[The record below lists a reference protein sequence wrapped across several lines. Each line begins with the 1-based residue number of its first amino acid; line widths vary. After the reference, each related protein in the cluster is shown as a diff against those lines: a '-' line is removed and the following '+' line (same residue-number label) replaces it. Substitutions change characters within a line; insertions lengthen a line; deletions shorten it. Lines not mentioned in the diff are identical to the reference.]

1 MADLAN
7 GLIGLGMLTGTNAV
21 ADFAA
26 SVATV
31 ETRAQRKARAQFV
44 TPATTPPWKAAA
56 KTPPVQSQVA
66 AIKAMTTII
75 DRNGTGT
82 SGPLPDDVQTSFT
95 TYKALDRLRLL
106 AETAAKT
113 TTGSAER
120 SALQT
125 AFAKGLGDLQAYLGS
140 APSTLVDL
148 SFGATARQAQS
159 IAVAPPSSLTATTIT
174 GKGVVD
180 TRTSVIP
187 GVTGAETLR
196 IDLSTATAADSLI
209 VDLDGE
215 TTLDGIA
222 DRINT
227 AIAAVPRRDAAGAVI
242 AAADG
247 APVPRWEVRI
257 VPAKTGDRWGLSI
270 ERGGFETVAIDQPG
284 AGDALMIA
292 RGIGDAGVSGAGV
305 ATGAMAVAGAH
316 DSLAFGRIDDPS
328 GAMTRRS
335 FATLGAVDRPATE
348 RLKIAA
354 DTDKTGKTKAT
365 SLSAAIDAAAMVTD
379 AQGFGYVV
387 ATVAGDIGA
396 NRIRGATDLAL
407 TKLDSEGA
415 ILWTRTLGA
424 AGDARGAAV
433 ALAPDG
439 SIVVAGTVTGGFDG
453 ATGDG
458 DLLVARFDAQGD
470 EQFSSLIRAPGLQR
484 ASAVAVAADGAIFV
498 GGRTDAAGSAATI
511 VHLDSSGRTIGQRL
525 FDGVDSNSAGS
536 GDRGSDGVR
545 SLAVAAD
552 GTLLALTSEAGHAVV
567 RRLGA
572 GGVTT
577 DLGRLDLGRGDAR
590 ALAVADDGAIAVV
603 GATDTALGGTQVNAR
618 GTGRDGFVARVDAAL
633 SGAGVT
639 YLATG
644 GEDQAD
650 SVAWL
655 RGDIHV
661 GGRTA
666 GAMGGARTGMV
677 DAFVARVDGA
687 TGAIDT
693 VAQFGTA
700 GVTAKA
706 VQVAVAKGGDSILG
720 ALGLHRGTVTPTDS
734 AALEAQTSLRAG
746 DMFAIRV
753 NGGAPARIVIA
764 EGDTIT
770 TLADR
775 VRHLVGSRVGSVTTP
790 SSSAGRSLRIDM
802 KPGNMIELVA
812 GPGGRDALPGLGLEA
827 RRIAAPSATD
837 PGAPRVT
844 PGGRFGLDL
853 SRTLRISDTRDAAA
867 ALARI
872 TQAISFT
879 QSAYR
884 SLYWD
889 DTKALL
895 ADTPARS
902 GQKGGSTA
910 IARAQ
915 TANYR
920 AALTRLS
927 GTSATSS
934 FGF

>member
-26 SVATV
+26 SAATV

-113 TTGSAER
+113 TTGSTER
-120 SALQT
+120 TALQT

-140 APSTLVDL
+140 APSRLVDL

-209 VDLDGE
+209 VDLGGE

-227 AIAAVPRRDAAGAVI
+227 AIAAVPRRDATGAVVV
-242 AAADG
+242 AADG

-292 RGIGDAGVSGAGV
+292 RGLGDAGVSSAGAGP
-305 ATGAMAVAGAH
+305 GASGAAGAG
-316 DSLAFGRIDDPS
+316 DSLAFGRIDDPA
-328 GAMTRRS
+328 GAMTRRT

-354 DTDKTGKTKAT
+354 DADKTGKTKAT

-387 ATVAGDIGA
+387 GTVAGDIGA

-433 ALAPDG
+433 TLAPDG

-453 ATGDG
+453 ATSDG

-511 VHLDSSGRTIGQRL
+511 VHLDSSGRTVGQRR

-655 RGDIHV
+655 GGDIHV

-666 GAMGGARTGMV
+666 GALGGARTGAV

-687 TGAIDT
+687 TGVIDT

-812 GPGGRDALPGLGLEA
+812 GPGGRDALPRLGLEA
-827 RRIAAPSATD
+827 RRIAAPSVTD

-853 SRTLRISDTRDAAA
+853 SRTLRISDKRDAAA

-915 TANYR
+915 TANYQ